1 MPAESRHHRVAI
13 IGTGFGGLCAALK
26 LKQAGLSDFVLLERA
41 EEIGGTWRDNT
52 YPGCCC
58 DIRANLYSFSFEQNP
73 DWSREYPPQ
82 AEIRDYL
89 QAVCNKH
96 GIRSHIRFN
105 SEVTEMR
112 FEQRRLRWSL
122 TTRGANGYTA
132 DIVINATGPLSMP
145 SYPEIEGLGNFEGT
159 SFHSARWR
167 HDYDLRGR
175 KVAVIGTG
183 ASAIQFLPK
192 IAPLA
197 DTVSVFQRSPPW
209 VVPREDS
216 PVSPRRKA
224 LYRRLPFVQRVKR
237 WTIYLRQELLAL
249 SFLHEGETRLAR
261 RITEGCK
268 EFIAAC
274 ISDPDL
280 RAAVTPDYV
289 PGCKRLLISNDW
301 YPALNRENVHLVT
314 SGIKEVRPHSV
325 ITSDDTEH
333 AVDTIIFGTGFAA
346 TKFLAPMKVF
356 GIEDAELSQ
365 SWQEG
370 AATHLGIAV
379 SGFPNFFMLV
389 GPNTGLGHNSI
400 ILMIEA
406 QMNYI
411 MGAIAYLEEHPSSS
425 LNLKL
430 RVQEESYADVQN
442 RMKTTVWASG
452 CNSWYLSDDGRNDT
466 LWPGYT
472 FDYWRKTRR
481 FDPSAFNLEG
491 RSVLG

>member
-1 MPAESRHHRVAI
+1 MPAESTHHRVAI
-13 IGTGFGGLCAALK
+13 IGTGFGGLCAAIK
-26 LKQAGLSDFVLLERA
+26 LKQAGVSDFILLERA
-41 EEIGGTWRDNT
+41 DDIGGTWRDNT

-58 DIRANLYSFSFEQNP
+58 DIRSDLYSFSFEQNP
-73 DWSREYPPQ
+73 DWSRQYPPQ

-89 QAVCNKH
+89 QAVCDKH
-96 GIRSHIRFN
+96 GIRSHIRFG

-112 FEQRRLRWSL
+112 FDQTRLCWSL
-122 TTRGANGYTA
+122 TTVGANGYTA

-145 SYPEIEGLGNFEGT
+145 AFPEIEGLGSFEGT

-167 HDYDLRGR
+167 HDCDLRGK

-183 ASAIQFLPK
+183 ASAIQFMPK

-197 DTVSVFQRSPPW
+197 ESVTVFQRSAPW

-216 PVSPRRKA
+216 AVTASRKTV
-224 LYRRLPFVQRVKR
+224 YRSLPFVQRLKR

-268 EFIAAC
+268 EFIAAT
-274 ISDPDL
+274 ISDPEM

-289 PGCKRLLISNDW
+289 PGCKRLLISDDW
-301 YPALNRENVHLVT
+301 YPALNRENVQLVT
-314 SGIKEVRPHSV
+314 SGIKEIRPRSV
-325 ITSDDTEH
+325 IASDDTEH
-333 AVDTIIFGTGFAA
+333 EVDTIIFGTGFAA

-356 GIEDAELSQ
+356 GLRDIELSQ
-365 SWQEG
+365 TWQQG

-406 QMNYI
+406 QMKYI
-411 MGAIAYLEEHPSSS
+411 MGAVAYLEEHADSC
-425 LNLKL
+425 LDLKL
-430 RVQEESYADVQN
+430 RVQEESYADVQD

-472 FDYWRKTRR
+472 FAYWRKTRR
-481 FDPSAFNLEG
+481 FDPAAFELLNNAV
-491 RSVLG
+491 RS